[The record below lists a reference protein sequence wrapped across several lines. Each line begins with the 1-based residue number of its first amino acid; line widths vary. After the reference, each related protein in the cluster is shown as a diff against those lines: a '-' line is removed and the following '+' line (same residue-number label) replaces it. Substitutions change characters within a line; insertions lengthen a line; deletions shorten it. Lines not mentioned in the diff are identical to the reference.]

1 MVEHLI
7 KILKNVG
14 APENNLAVSQ
24 ARFSQRVD
32 ERMLVE
38 KAVFRYDRIGL
49 DTVPADRPA
58 PHRNS
63 RRIEPAAQQH
73 TDFDVAAKPQFDA
86 VEQQLAE
93 VLGRFSR
100 GTDAVYRR
108 EIPIRALA
116 YIAGFERNDDV
127 GARRHL
133 ANTFEERLS
142 RMVA

>member
-1 MVEHLI
+1 MVDNLV
-7 KILKNVG
+7 KFLKNVG
-14 APENNLAVSQ
+14 GCENNVEVAEAS
-24 ARFSQRVD
+24 FSQRGD
-32 ERMLVE
+32 EGMLVE

-49 DTVPADRPA
+49 DRVTADRPA

-127 GARRHL
+127 GARRHFD
-133 ANTFEERLS
+133 NTLEERLS
-142 RMVA
+142 RMIE